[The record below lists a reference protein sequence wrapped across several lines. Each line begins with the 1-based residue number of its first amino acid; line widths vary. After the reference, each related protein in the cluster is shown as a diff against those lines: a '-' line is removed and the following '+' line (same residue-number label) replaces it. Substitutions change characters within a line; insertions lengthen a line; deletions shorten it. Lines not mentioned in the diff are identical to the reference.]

1 MEVNVS
7 GTTMARLAAWVAAVA
22 AILGIMIGA
31 GTKDHAP
38 ASNTDV
44 HPAGPPPVEAAN
56 DR

>member
-7 GTTMARLAAWVAAVA
+7 GTTMVRLAAWVAAVA

-31 GTKDHAP
+31 GTQDPAP
-38 ASNTDV
+38 TSTTDV

-56 DR
+56 R